1 MSVAEAVYKA
11 SASAPQPALERYI
24 DAPIMVYSH
33 RIARAK
39 TPRNYVICNIFISAP
54 KFAFRQCVHVGI
66 QLSDYQFMPSVISV
80 GA

>member
-24 DAPIMVYSH
+24 DAPIMVSSH

-39 TPRNYVICNIFISAP
+39 TPQNYVI
-54 KFAFRQCVHVGI
+54 
-66 QLSDYQFMPSVISV
+66 
-80 GA
+80 